1 METAYDGRQVVGMDL
16 HRRRSVL
23 VRMTEDGRRLGMA
36 RITNSPAELR
46 AQIARAGK
54 SPKVVLEATYGW
66 YWAADTLAAAGAEV
80 HLAHPLGV
88 KAFTYR
94 RVKNDER
101 DAADLADLLRM
112 GRLPEAWIAPR
123 EVRELREITRYR
135 HKLVHLRTSC
145 KDQVHGVLAKLGV
158 PVTCT
163 DIFGV
168 AGSAWLDGL
177 GLPQPYAGKV
187 TSLRQLTGEL
197 TAEITM
203 LSEVT
208 ADLLAGH
215 RGYQVIQQ
223 LPGIGPGA
231 GRGHHRRDRGRD
243 PVRQRPPAVLMGWA
257 DAAAP
262 RVRHQGHPR
271 ARHQTRIAAA
281 ALGADRGHP
290 ARPARLGDRH
300 RQRRHHHPPRET
312 SQEHRQGRRRPAAAH
327 PHLLRPARRADPLP
341 VQDSPRLTAGDPGP
355 AGGMNSF
362 PWPAARREVAVLS
375 APPPSPGSAGAL
387 LIDPA

>member
-23 VRMTEDGRRLGMA
+23 VRMTGDGRRLGTA
-36 RITNSPAELR
+36 RIANSPAELR

-54 SPKVVLEATYGW
+54 SPQVVLEATYGW

-112 GRLPEAWIAPR
+112 GRLPEAWIAPP

-135 HKLVHLRTSC
+135 QKLVHLRTSC
-145 KDQVHGVLAKLGV
+145 KDQVHAVLAKLGV
-158 PVTCT
+158 PVTCS
-163 DIFGV
+163 DIFGT

-203 LSEVT
+203 LSEVI
-208 ADLLAGH
+208 ADLLAGD

-223 LPGIGPGA
+223 LPGIGPVLAAVIVAEIGEVTRFKNA
-231 GRGHHRRDRGRD
+231 GQLCSWAGLTPRHRESDTKVSRGHVTKQGSRMLR
-243 PVRQRPPAVLMGWA
+243 WA
-257 DAAAP
+257 LIEAIQ
-262 RVRHQGHPR
+262 RVR
-271 ARHQTRIAAA
+271 ADTVT
-281 ALGADRGHP
+281 GAVKD
-290 ARPARLGDRH
+290 AII
-300 RQRRHHHPPRET
+300 
-312 SQEHRQGRRRPAAAH
+312 
-327 PHLLRPARRADPLP
+327 ARRGKEARSIAK
-341 VQDSPRLTAGDPGP
+341 VA
-355 AGGMNSF
+355 
-362 PWPAARREVAVLS
+362 AARRLLTLVFYGMRDGQIRCLS
-375 APPPSPGSAGAL
+375 RSPADPPVTQP
-387 LIDPA
+387 PARAA

>member
-1 METAYDGRQVVGMDL
+1 MKERSLPLPGGCWKLQSIRLHQEREAPMETAYDGRQVVGMDL

-46 AQIARAGK
+46 AQIARAGT
-54 SPKVVLEATYGW
+54 SPRVVLEATYGW
-66 YWAADTLAAAGAEV
+66 YWAADTLAAVGAEV

-135 HKLVHLRTSC
+135 HKLVQLRTSC
-145 KDQVHGVLAKLGV
+145 KDQVHAVLAKLGI

-163 DIFGV
+163 DIFGT

-177 GLPQPYAGKV
+177 GLPQPYAGKI

-197 TAEITM
+197 TTEITM
-203 LSEVT
+203 LSEVIT
-208 ADLLAGH
+208 DLLAAD

-223 LPGIGPGA
+223 LPGIGPVLAAVITAEIGDVTRFSNPGQLCSWA
-231 GRGHHRRDRGRD
+231 GLTPRHRESDTKVARGHVTKQGSRLLRWALIEAIQHVPRDSVIGTVKDTIITRRGKEARNIAK
-243 PVRQRPPAVLMGWA
+243 V
-257 DAAAP
+257 AAA
-262 RVRHQGHPR
+262 RRLLTLIFYGLRDGQIR
-271 ARHQTRIAAA
+271 C
-281 ALGADRGHP
+281 L
-290 ARPARLGDRH
+290 ARPAE
-300 RQRRHHHPPRET
+300 PT
-312 SQEHRQGRRRPAAAH
+312 ATA
-327 PHLLRPARRADPLP
+327 PAR
-341 VQDSPRLTAGDPGP
+341 
-355 AGGMNSF
+355 
-362 PWPAARREVAVLS
+362 AA
-375 APPPSPGSAGAL
+375 
-387 LIDPA
+387 